1 MLTVRTPIGVPAPR
15 SRRILVCAAVALLS
29 LIGCASASALNLS
42 GTWSAIYH
50 CEAGPCPGTDFQ
62 ATDTLTQAKGSEEV
76 TGANATETITGTLT
90 GNTFVYQSS
99 VGAYKAEGT
108 LTVAANGLSW
118 SGPSHDSNGTSGTY
132 TATRELSS
140 GALSQLGEPSNC
152 IGEAE
157 EEVAKCGT
165 SVPYGLSF
173 AYQVQVSPDGK
184 YAYSVAVDGDLIEY
198 SRNQA
203 NGALTAIGCFSSLPK
218 SGPACAGEHAE
229 MEVTAVASPAA
240 IAISP
245 DGASAYVIT
254 QGAGNAIAE
263 FSRNSETGL
272 LTKIGCITNEAT
284 SSECATTGAK
294 GLNLPYGLTVSPEGE
309 NVYVT
314 GFGEEAVAEFK
325 RDTGSGVLTQLASP
339 NECIG
344 DAGSGCGTTA
354 IGLKEDIG
362 VVASP
367 DGKNVYVAAGDTGK
381 EGDVAAFARGAEGA
395 LTQLSGTEAC
405 ISEKVAGCA
414 TGEHIQGSE
423 DLVAS
428 PDGNNVYANSA
439 AISAVIELKRS
450 GSGALEELASPNKC
464 VSTETLT
471 GCQKVEEIGGAFGV
485 AISAGGE
492 NLYVA
497 SANEN
502 AVAAF
507 ERNSGSGVL
516 TQLTGNPCVTEQA
529 SGCGDP
535 EFNERVGLKFARRL
549 TVSPDGTNVYVAGQ
563 ADHAIAELART
574 VKPTASRINLAY
586 GPPEGDTD
594 VRIKGSGFA
603 EGAQVLFGETPSPE
617 VVVKS
622 ASSIV
627 AKSPKGVEGSV
638 AVKVENGAGASAV
651 ETGDHF
657 TYTDKPRVTG
667 VSPDIGSEVGGTAVT
682 ITGSEFLAGATVRF
696 GAGPASSVTVNSA
709 TSITATAP
717 AGSGT
722 VDVTV
727 KTTNGTSATGAAD
740 KFTYVDGS
748 PQGASGLFLEG
759 YCQGAG
765 YKGVTLEREEV
776 GGPGYAYENWAC
788 VESDGAEV
796 LIANT
801 GPAPS
806 MANACEVE
814 DPGRTTYGYP
824 TEPDSAFSWGCN
836 AVVPPGKGK
845 GGGGGGGTTAKTS
858 SLVTPI
864 PSVAPFTVPPPVLAH
879 TGNVALVSGTV
890 LVKLP
895 GTNTFVPLSSLR
907 QIPFGSV
914 INATNGTVSVTTAL
928 PGGGTQTG
936 QFFQGEF
943 ILRQG
948 PNGLVVAEL
957 TGGNFSVCPTKRERL
972 HIARVGSVQAHV
984 AASGKHV
991 VRKLWANAHGK
1002 FSTKGNYAAGA
1013 VQGTEWLTEDLCEGT
1028 LIRVTRDKVAVTN
1041 LVNHKHVEVK
1051 TGHKYLAKAP

>member
-1 MLTVRTPIGVPAPR
+1 M
-15 SRRILVCAAVALLS
+15 
-29 LIGCASASALNLS
+29 
-42 GTWSAIYH
+42 
-50 CEAGPCPGTDFQ
+50 
-62 ATDTLTQAKGSEEV
+62 
-76 TGANATETITGTLT
+76 
-90 GNTFVYQSS
+90 
-99 VGAYKAEGT
+99 
-108 LTVAANGLSW
+108 
-118 SGPSHDSNGTSGTY
+118 
-132 TATRELSS
+132 
-140 GALSQLGEPSNC
+140 
-152 IGEAE
+152 
-157 EEVAKCGT
+157 
-165 SVPYGLSF
+165 
-173 AYQVQVSPDGK
+173 
-184 YAYSVAVDGDLIEY
+184 
-198 SRNQA
+198 
-203 NGALTAIGCFSSLPK
+203 
-218 SGPACAGEHAE
+218 
-229 MEVTAVASPAA
+229 
-240 IAISP
+240 
-245 DGASAYVIT
+245 
-254 QGAGNAIAE
+254 
-263 FSRNSETGL
+263 
-272 LTKIGCITNEAT
+272 
-284 SSECATTGAK
+284 
-294 GLNLPYGLTVSPEGE
+294 
-309 NVYVT
+309 
-314 GFGEEAVAEFK
+314 
-325 RDTGSGVLTQLASP
+325 
-339 NECIG
+339 
-344 DAGSGCGTTA
+344 
-354 IGLKEDIG
+354 
-362 VVASP
+362 
-367 DGKNVYVAAGDTGK
+367 
-381 EGDVAAFARGAEGA
+381 
-395 LTQLSGTEAC
+395 
-405 ISEKVAGCA
+405 
-414 TGEHIQGSE
+414 
-423 DLVAS
+423 
-428 PDGNNVYANSA
+428 
-439 AISAVIELKRS
+439 IELKRS
-450 GSGALEELASPNKC
+450 GSGALEELASPNEC

-879 TGNVALVSGTV
+879 TGNVAPVSGTV

-936 QFFQGEF
+936 NSSAASSSS
-943 ILRQG
+943 RQG
-948 PNGLVVAEL
+948 PQRTGRRGTDRRELLGLPDQARARAHRARRAARPTRPRPASTSCANCGPTPTVNSRPRAI
-957 TGGNFSVCPTKRERL
+957 TPPGGAGHRMADRGSLRRHPDPCHARQGGGDEPRQPQARRGQDRAQVPRQGAVRRL
-972 HIARVGSVQAHV
+972 RVGC
-984 AASGKHV
+984 
-991 VRKLWANAHGK
+991 L
-1002 FSTKGNYAAGA
+1002 
-1013 VQGTEWLTEDLCEGT
+1013 
-1028 LIRVTRDKVAVTN
+1028 RVLPTVGGSIG
-1041 LVNHKHVEVK
+1041 L
-1051 TGHKYLAKAP
+1051 